1 MLSTDVNKALYMAT
15 TPTKTISA
23 RVDLA
28 THAGVIAA
36 LRPGE
41 NVTDFLAAA
50 VAGELLRRRAITS
63 KEPTL
68 GDLGQLVQASLS
80 KASLSQSL
88 LTIIDSKLNRLMT
101 ELDVQS

>member
-1 MLSTDVNKALYMAT
+1 MAT
-15 TPTKTISA
+15 TPSKTISS

-41 NVTDFLAAA
+41 KVNDFLAAA
-50 VAGELLRRRAITS
+50 VAGELLRRRASGS